1 MIDIMLTIL
10 YNVVYIC
17 VKCREV
23 IILIKG
29 LDVKANEKQFIMLK
43 ECIDSIRDTQGVLMQ
58 TLHEAQK
65 IFGYLPIEVQK
76 FISHELDIPLAE
88 VFGVAT
94 FYTQFSIEPKG
105 KHTIGVCLGTACY
118 VKGAQQ
124 VLDKLSKELDV
135 AVGGTTSDN
144 LFTLEATRCLGCC
157 GLAPV
162 MMIDGDVYGKLEP
175 KKIPEILSKY
185 KA

>member
-1 MIDIMLTIL
+1 MGGYIL
-10 YNVVYIC
+10 S
-17 VKCREV
+17 
-23 IILIKG
+23 KG
-29 LDVKANEKQFIMLK
+29 LDLKLNEEQFMLLK
-43 ECIDSIRDTQGVLMQ
+43 EYIDSKRDTQGVLMQ
-58 TLHEAQK
+58 SLHEAQE

-76 FISHELDIPLAE
+76 FISHELEIPLAE
-88 VFGVAT
+88 VYGVAT

-124 VLDKLSKELDV
+124 VLDKLSKELNIK
-135 AVGGTTSDN
+135 VGETTSDN

-162 MMIDGDVYGKLEP
+162 MMIDQDVYGKLEVN
-175 KKIPEILSKY
+175 KIPEIISKY
-185 KA
+185 RE